1 MTQLLTVEKLKI
13 TFPKGAGLSVPVD
26 GVSFSIDR
34 GERVALVGESGSG
47 KSLTSLALLRLVPEP
62 GRIGPDSSI
71 LLDGVDIM
79 GLEGEALRAIRGG
92 RIGLVFQDPMT
103 SLNPVLT
110 VGYQVKE
117 AVTAHRKMTGGQAKD
132 RTVALLDEVGIPD
145 PVARYGA
152 YPHEL
157 SGGLRQRVM
166 IAIAL
171 AGEPDLL
178 VADEPTTALDVTV
191 QAQILELLDSLRTKR
206 NMALL
211 LITHDLGVVAER
223 TDRVMVMYAGQLV
236 ETAPT
241 AVLFA
246 NPAHPYTQALLRSMP
261 RLTGPVERLP
271 QIPGAVPEPY
281 AWPTGCRFHPRC
293 DRRIDACIT
302 QVPPWR
308 AAETDQEAK
317 CWVVEGRAP

>member
-1 MTQLLTVEKLKI
+1 MTALLTVEKLKI
-13 TFPKGAGLSVPVD
+13 TFPKGPGLSVPVD

-62 GRIGPDSSI
+62 GQIAPESSI
-71 LLDGVDIM
+71 LLDGVEVM
-79 GLEGEALRAIRGG
+79 GLKGEALRAIRGG

-110 VGYQVKE
+110 AGYQVKE
-117 AVTAHRKMTGGQAKD
+117 AVTAHRKMSGSQAKD
-132 RTVALLDEVGIPD
+132 RTIALLDEVGIPD
-145 PVARYGA
+145 PVARYRA

-241 AVLFA
+241 AALFA

-261 RLTGPVERLP
+261 RLTGPVGRLP
-271 QIPGAVPEPY
+271 QIPGAVPQPY

-293 DRRIDACIT
+293 DRRIEACT
-302 QVPPWR
+302 SQVPPWR
-308 AAETDQEAK
+308 AAGTDQEAK

>member
-1 MTQLLTVEKLKI
+1 MTPLLAVQKLKI
-13 TFPKGAGLSVPVD
+13 TFRKGAGLSVPVD
-26 GVSFSIDR
+26 GVSFAIDR

-62 GRIGPDSSI
+62 GQIAPESSI
-71 LLDGVDIM
+71 LLDGVDVM
-79 GLEGEALRAIRGG
+79 GLEGESLRAIRGG
-92 RIGLVFQDPMT
+92 RIGLVFQDPLT

-117 AVTAHRKMTGGQAKD
+117 AVTAHRKMSAVEAKA
-132 RTVALLDEVGIPD
+132 RTIALLDEVGIPD

-241 AVLFA
+241 AALFA
-246 NPAHPYTQALLRSMP
+246 APGHPYTQALLRSMP
-261 RLTGPVERLP
+261 RLPGPVGRLP
-271 QIPGAVPEPY
+271 QIPGAVPQPY
-281 AWPTGCRFHPRC
+281 AWPTGCRFNPRC
-293 DRRIDACIT
+293 GLRIDACIS

-308 AAETDQEAK
+308 AAGLDHEAK